1 MLRAGWQVAGELIK
15 NQFKWG
21 DNQNRRNA
29 FLDYRD
35 WDQKKG
41 GTDFGGRSV
50 SVNPDSLLLFYDQ
63 SEDTLHKYLT

>member
-1 MLRAGWQVAGELIK
+1 MH
-15 NQFKWG
+15 
-21 DNQNRRNA
+21 

-50 SVNPDSLLLFYDQ
+50 SVNPDSLFYFMTSQ
-63 SEDTLHKYLT
+63 KIRFISI

>member
-1 MLRAGWQVAGELIK
+1 MH
-15 NQFKWG
+15 
-21 DNQNRRNA
+21 

-41 GTDFGGRSV
+41 GTDFVGRSV